1 MQNFLLTVLLTILCS
16 MGYASCNSSIA
27 PTAPSSRYQ
36 LLNNDTEV
44 KDLKTNLIW
53 QRCSVGQTWSGSSC
67 AGAASKYTWQNA
79 LQLGQS
85 MTADWR
91 LPNIKELQ
99 SLVEKACSR
108 PSINQ
113 TIFPNT
119 SSDNY
124 WSSSYNRSYWSVS
137 FAAGLISSSGGG
149 YNYVRLVRVG
159 Q

>member
-1 MQNFLLTVLLTILCS
+1 
-16 MGYASCNSSIA
+16 
-27 PTAPSSRYQ
+27 
-36 LLNNDTEV
+36 
-44 KDLKTNLIW
+44 
-53 QRCSVGQTWSGSSC
+53 
-67 AGAASKYTWQNA
+67 
-79 LQLGQS
+79 
-85 MTADWR
+85 
-91 LPNIKELQ
+91 IKELQ